1 MSQIEM
7 KKETKYTISSAK
19 HYISAD
25 LKPEDAT
32 DIFIFHVLSNDIMT
46 KATDVCFQEL
56 KDLVQVTVEKLPSC
70 KIIISL
76 ATNRCDS
83 EISNLKVNC
92 INALIREQY
101 YNKTTIHIADNDVLA
116 VHGQVIPRFIGQ
128 DGRHL
133 SNEGIKVIA
142 ANLRSAVENVLKIG
156 TYRRRRYADRS
167 EHYGNYF
174 SRQVPT

>member
-7 KKETKYTISSAK
+7 KKETKYTISGAK

-25 LKPEDAT
+25 LKPGDAT

-46 KATDVCFQEL
+46 KITDVCFQEL

-76 ATNRCDS
+76 ATNICDS

-101 YNKTTIHIADNDVLA
+101 YNKTNIHIADNYVLA
-116 VHGQVIPRFIGQ
+116 VHV
-128 DGRHL
+128 
-133 SNEGIKVIA
+133 
-142 ANLRSAVENVLKIG
+142 
-156 TYRRRRYADRS
+156 
-167 EHYGNYF
+167 
-174 SRQVPT
+174 